1 MPTSTK
7 NPLDVGSV
15 NLADPIEHAAFMDA
29 WIAVGAA
36 KTHAHLSD
44 LYARGIID
52 AEGNRIATHTP
63 PDMLDP
69 NSSVEQ

>member
-7 NPLDVGSV
+7 NPLDVGNV
-15 NLADPIEHAAFMDA
+15 NLDDPIEHAAFMDA
-29 WIAVGAA
+29 WIAVGVA
-36 KTHAHLSD
+36 KTHERLRE
-44 LYARGIID
+44 LYAMGIID
-52 AEGNRIATHTP
+52 EQGNRIATHTP

>member
-1 MPTSTK
+1 MPTSTE
-7 NPLDVGSV
+7 NPVESGKIKRDDYENYGDFL
-15 NLADPIEHAAFMDA
+15 DA

-36 KTHAHLSD
+36 KTHAHLRD

-52 AEGNRIATHTP
+52 AKGNRIATHTP

>member
-7 NPLDVGSV
+7 NPLSLGKV
-15 NLADPIEHAAFMDA
+15 NRDDYKDYGAFLDA

-36 KTHAHLSD
+36 KTHERLRQLHAM
-44 LYARGIID
+44 GIID
-52 AEGNRIATHTP
+52 EEGNRIATHTP
-63 PDMLDP
+63 PNMLDP